1 MKILAFAAS
10 NSRNSINR
18 ALVEHAA
25 SRLRAEILPE
35 AQIEF
40 LDLND
45 FEMPIFSIDRER
57 AGGIPAPAREF
68 FDRIGAADALLA
80 SFAEHNGYVSAAWKN
95 IFDWMSRIETKIW
108 QGKPIVILSAS
119 PGRRAGSNVLA
130 SQNLQIPRFGGH
142 VRGKLGI
149 GGWSEAWDAKS
160 RTLTRSQDAAALD
173 AALAGFTLH
182 LKPPEKPDP

>member
-45 FEMPIFSIDRER
+45 YEMPIFSIDRER
-57 AGGIPAPAREF
+57 EGGIPALAREF
-68 FDRIGAADALLA
+68 FGRVGAADALLV
-80 SFAEHNGYVSAAWKN
+80 SFAEHNGFVSAAWKN
-95 IFDWMSRIETKIW
+95 VFDWMSRIETKVW

-119 PGRRAGSNVLA
+119 PGRRAGARVLA
-130 SQNLQIPRFGGH
+130 SQSMQIPRFGGQL
-142 VRGKLGI
+142 RGKLGI
-149 GGWSEAWDAKS
+149 GRWSEAWDAELRS
-160 RTLTRSQDAAALD
+160 LTRTEDAAALGE
-173 AALAGFTLH
+173 ALAGFAAQ
-182 LKPPEKPDP
+182 PA